1 MLREGV
7 VVIDGKRRS
16 IVCTRE
22 YRLGMRPA
30 NAGKKY
36 PAEIYSREEI
46 DRLMAK
52 MGRGPTGARNRA
64 VTAVMRRSGLR
75 VAEAL
80 ALQLKDVDLA
90 AGTIVVLHG
99 KGDRRRTVGVDQ
111 ETTALLEVWLDHRR
125 RLKVPQGSP
134 LFCVI
139 SKPTL
144 GKALYSSTVR
154 EMLKRAAVKA
164 GVEKRVHPHGLRH
177 TFAVELMREGVPTP
191 LIKKALGHASLD
203 TTERYLDHLEPME
216 VVSMMRKRASHEILP
231 LMFAS

>member
-1 MLREGV
+1 MQSST
-7 VVIDGKRRS
+7 VVIAGRRRS

-22 YRLGMRPA
+22 YRLGVRPA

-52 MGRGPTGARNRA
+52 MGRGATGARNRGM
-64 VTAVMRRSGLR
+64 TAMMRRCGLR
-75 VAEAL
+75 VAEVL
-80 ALQLKDVDLA
+80 ALELKDVDLT
-90 AGTIVVLHG
+90 AGTVQVLHG
-99 KGDRRRTVGVDQ
+99 KGDRRRVLGIDQ
-111 ETTALLEVWLDHRR
+111 ETIALLEVWLEYRR
-125 RLKVPQGSP
+125 KLEVGPGRP

-139 SKPTL
+139 SKPNV
-144 GKALYSSTVR
+144 GKAIYSSTVR

-164 GVEKRVHPHGLRH
+164 EIEKRVHPHGLRH

-203 TTERYLDHLEPME
+203 TTERYLDHLEPE
-216 VVSMMRKRASHEILP
+216 AVVTMMRQRASHEVPP
-231 LMFAS
+231 LMFAA